1 MLTILLYRILFWP
14 VFLLVMPYYAY
25 RMKRRGGYDKDFKYR
40 FGMFAKLPKRKFG
53 KRRLWI
59 QAVSVGEIKA
69 LEKLVS
75 ILAES
80 DMYEIVITTTTSTGY
95 ELAQKMY
102 SDKVL
107 FVGLFPFDFW
117 LFSWMAWNRIFPHVV
132 ILMENEIWP
141 EHVWQAKRR
150 GVPVILINARIS
162 DKTFKHY
169 ELMHGL
175 AMPVLSSL
183 NYVMACDQ
191 LSAQR
196 CANMGISQDIIKITG
211 NMKFDSD
218 VCRLSDDDRE
228 NLLRSLGFSSDDKII
243 LGSSTWQGEELMLIK
258 ALRKC
263 RECDKSWKLLL
274 VPRHAERRNN
284 VIELLQRSEFKW
296 HQRSNGDAK
305 SDVDICLVDTT
316 GELSI
321 LTSLADIAFI
331 GKSLSPNNGGQSP
344 LDAASSGV
352 PIVYGPR
359 MNNFREICS
368 ALEMNRCVA
377 KVNDGT
383 QAISAIVNL
392 SKDSAKREEMSC
404 NLLQWHKSN
413 CGASLFVAK
422 KIEEIAFADK

>member
-14 VFLLVMPYYAY
+14 IFLLVIPYYAY

-69 LEKLVS
+69 LEKLIS
-75 ILAES
+75 ILADS

-95 ELAQKMY
+95 ELAKKMY
-102 SDKVL
+102 GDKAL

-117 LFSWMAWNRIFPHVV
+117 LFSWMAWNRIFPHVA

-169 ELMHGL
+169 ELLHGL
-175 AMPVLSSL
+175 SMPVLSSL

-191 LSAQR
+191 LSAKR
-196 CANMGISQDIIKITG
+196 CADMGISQDIIKITG

-218 VCRLSDDDRE
+218 VRKLSDDDRS

-263 RECDKSWKLLL
+263 REYDKTWKLLL

-284 VIELLQRSEFKW
+284 IIELLQQSGFQW
-296 HQRSNGDAK
+296 HQRSMGDCK
-305 SDVDICLVDTT
+305 SDVDICLADTT

-321 LTSLADIAFI
+321 LTALADIAFI

-344 LDAASSGV
+344 LDAAS
-352 PIVYGPR
+352 YGFQ
-359 MNNFREICS
+359 NY
-368 ALEMNRCVA
+368 L
-377 KVNDGT
+377 
-383 QAISAIVNL
+383 
-392 SKDSAKREEMSC
+392 
-404 NLLQWHKSN
+404 
-413 CGASLFVAK
+413 K
-422 KIEEIAFADK
+422 KLYERKT